1 MSEDLNPF
9 MFEVP
14 RAFGMFDR
22 LLKEIGATEAPL
34 AGDYADFLLL
44 LKDECGEN
52 PLNPNEIAA
61 VVKVIH
67 LLDKQDTRH
76 GLRLFIPDEH
86 GCLVEAST
94 TFYRDNAGALVC
106 IRGLSSW
113 FVWCVYRYAGGYVC
127 VVSGMKGKERER
139 KENTGNPTKV

>member
-1 MSEDLNPF
+1 MTEDLNPF

-22 LLKEIGATEAPL
+22 LLKEIGATEAPS

-44 LKDECGEN
+44 LKDECGEK

-94 TFYRDNAGALVC
+94 TFYRDNAGALVQYSWC
-106 IRGLSSW
+106 SIRGA
-113 FVWCVYRYAGGYVC
+113 VWC
-127 VVSGMKGKERER
+127 
-139 KENTGNPTKV
+139 